1 MKLHG
6 YLNQLL
12 GSKSSIGVLRTLIQY
27 KGKVFTIRRL
37 AREAGVSHPRVSKTV
52 AKLENLGVVQI
63 QPIGRSHQVT
73 LNENSYVLKNIAEP
87 LFMAEKQTFNQMI
100 YFLKNHLSTKKIIGV
115 AVFGSAARGQEKED
129 SDIDVVVIS
138 NDFNSAITA
147 VSDAG
152 EEIFAKFHGNISPI
166 IFSEAEF
173 KLKRKSDLVRSI
185 LDSHTMVYGKNLK
198 DILK

>member
-6 YLNQLL
+6 YLDQLL
-12 GSKSSIGVLRTLIQY
+12 GSKSSISVLRTLVQY

-37 AREAGVSHPRVSKTV
+37 AREANVSHPSVSETV
-52 AKLENLGVVQI
+52 AKLESFGVVQI

-73 LNENSYVLKNIAEP
+73 LNEKSYVLKNIVEP
-87 LFMAEKQTFNQMI
+87 MFMAEKQTFNQMI
-100 YFLKNHLSTKKIIGV
+100 RFLKNHISTKKIIGA
-115 AVFGSAARGQEKED
+115 AVFGSASRGQEKED

-138 NDFNSAITA
+138 NDFNGAITA

-173 KLKRKSDLVRSI
+173 KSKGKSDLARSI
-185 LDSHTMVYGKNLK
+185 LDNHTMVHGKNLG